1 MTQIKTNNKIRVL
14 IANGQRMIHDALSN
28 ALIAHGGF
36 SVDRSVSLETTLI
49 ALRAR
54 KNDNVMVLIDH
65 TMPGMQGLRSVR
77 QVIEAVPKG
86 FVVLF
91 SYTCDANFLW
101 RAIDL
106 GAKGSIQTSQS
117 LLSLPT
123 ALQLIHEGNVFV
135 PSPESRRNILY
146 AEKNTV
152 LDEAQIFMLRA
163 AAEGKTNKEI
173 ALELDLSEISVKMK
187 MRSIY
192 QTLSARNRAHAV
204 MLASKAN
211 LI

>member
-1 MTQIKTNNKIRVL
+1 MTKVRNTNKIQVL
-14 IANGQRMIHDALSN
+14 IANGQRMIADALSN

-54 KNDNVMVLIDH
+54 KNDTVMVLIDH

-77 QVIEAVPKG
+77 LVIEAVPKG
-86 FVVLF
+86 SVVLF
-91 SYTCDANFLW
+91 FYTVDADFLW

-106 GAKGSIQTSQS
+106 GAKGSILTSQS
-117 LLSLPT
+117 LRSLPT
-123 ALQLIHEGNVFV
+123 ALQLMHEGNVFV
-135 PSPESRRNILY
+135 PSSESHRRSLN
-146 AEKNTV
+146 AERNPL
-152 LDEAQIFMLRA
+152 LDEAQIFMLRT

-173 ALELDLSEISVKMK
+173 ALELNLSEISVKMK
-187 MRSIY
+187 MRAIY